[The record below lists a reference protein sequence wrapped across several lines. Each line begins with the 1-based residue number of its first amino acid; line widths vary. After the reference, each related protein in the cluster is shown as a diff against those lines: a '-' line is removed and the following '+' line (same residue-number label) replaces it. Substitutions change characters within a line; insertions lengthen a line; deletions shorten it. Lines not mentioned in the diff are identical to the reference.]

1 MKIRPSVTPAH
12 AMLRITAVT
21 PDTLDDPQRIR
32 LKQGL
37 TWQEL
42 MHSLHQRM
50 NITKYRIRAV
60 YRLLPGGDV
69 KARIFDPDD
78 IVNGDNILVKP
89 DVPKLDP
96 AERERLMR
104 MYERGIKRERALEVS
119 VERRTGIQKPP
130 SKFVQLRAIP
140 AQFSFQNLIIYKL

>member
-1 MKIRPSVTPAH
+1 MKIRPSVTPVH

-69 KARIFDPDD
+69 FDPDD

-89 DVPKLDP
+89 DLPKLDP

-119 VERRTGIQKPP
+119 VERRTGIQNRPRNSRSCVLFP
-130 SKFVQLRAIP
+130 RN
-140 AQFSFQNLIIYKL
+140 FSFKI